1 MRYYLDL
8 VKIIARYEIII
19 AWYEIIKT
27 CYAKIITLY
36 ALLQRN
42 NAIFITRNAIIKF
55 EHVILTRDKNHLSR
69 ENTKISR
76 DINFSLN
83 FSRDN
88 GICDKTRIIYHV
100 ILAFIS
106 HDIEPDVCIRDFS
119 FIFEVDFEEMAAFVS
134 ILRTDL
140 TLLMSLSSNKKC
152 VLNEMFGYHPHPT
165 DIIETTK
172 ITTIAIDKRYRI
184 LQMCLLVCSLQTS
197 NSIIRT
203 HNLSCEYGITY

>member
-106 HDIEPDVCIRDFS
+106 HDIEPDVCIGDFS

-134 ILRTDL
+134 ILHTEL

-152 VLNEMFGYHPHPT
+152 VLN
-165 DIIETTK
+165 
-172 ITTIAIDKRYRI
+172 
-184 LQMCLLVCSLQTS
+184 
-197 NSIIRT
+197 
-203 HNLSCEYGITY
+203 